1 MIKLETDLER
11 NLRSWAVLKN
21 LVLKEDVEQV
31 LCSQGLGQP
40 AGHLNVEILLRC
52 SLAKD
57 FLELIDKHLVLLLEF
72 VELSGLVFNLSV
84 LFSQLMSH
92 WVGLVVVNAVEL
104 ADLFLSVSFH
114 VVDLVLDQRVKL
126 LFFSIPSDGVL
137 AEFSSEFFFVVLE
150 ELNFQVACSDFVLS
164 CLNDGLKFFDDAILF
179 INLLLQILKV
189 GLVLSLLE
197 VSKLLEIFD
206 ILKLDKKLPSHL
218 FWFIFRGHPVSW

>member
-1 MIKLETDLER
+1 M
-11 NLRSWAVLKN
+11 
-21 LVLKEDVEQV
+21 
-31 LCSQGLGQP
+31 
-40 AGHLNVEILLRC
+40 
-52 SLAKD
+52 
-57 FLELIDKHLVLLLEF
+57 
-72 VELSGLVFNLSV
+72 
-84 LFSQLMSH
+84 
-92 WVGLVVVNAVEL
+92 NAVEL

-218 FWFIFRGHPVSW
+218 FWFIFRGHPVS